1 MAHGACAR
9 RRESLSGT
17 ERGNRLP
24 PLRRARPHHRQGMA
38 GTTNRVAPTQHST
51 PSANRAAQLRSRAR
65 GPRLPSFRTLVRA
78 PEDAPGRPA
87 VTRACFRRCAP
98 GLWAG
103 SSWWGRRTRCRARS
117 FLPLP
122 DSDRRPALI
131 VWRLRGWRRACIWR
145 RCARRRCRAASPR
158 GTGGAAPV

>member
-9 RRESLSGT
+9 TRESLSGAG
-17 ERGNRLP
+17 RGNRLP

-51 PSANRAAQLRSRAR
+51 PSANRAAQLRSRAHEAPPPVVPDPRSSAR
-65 GPRLPSFRTLVRA
+65 GRTW
-78 PEDAPGRPA
+78 P
-87 VTRACFRRCAP
+87 
-98 GLWAG
+98 AG
-103 SSWWGRRTRCRARS
+103 SDPCLFPSLRSRLVGWFFLVGAKNALSSRS